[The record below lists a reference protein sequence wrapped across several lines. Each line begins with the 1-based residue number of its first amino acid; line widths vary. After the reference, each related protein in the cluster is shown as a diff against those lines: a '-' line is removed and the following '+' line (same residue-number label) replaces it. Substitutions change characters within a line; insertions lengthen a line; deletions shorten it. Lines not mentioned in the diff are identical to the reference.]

1 MRNHQVSICVLAL
14 SLLVSIGCDSSSPTG
29 PAVSLPAT
37 VQLQVGQSVLV
48 SSGNLVVGFVE
59 VAQDSRCPSSP
70 DIQCAWE
77 GEAVVKVDLNASG
90 RVLGSPLLSTHLN
103 NGSSPNV
110 INIESYSLQVLGLDP
125 YPVTSGSIAQSDY
138 RLRLRIENI

>member
-1 MRNHQVSICVLAL
+1 MFWHRICSCVLPLA
-14 SLLVSIGCDSSSPTG
+14 LLVLTACDSSSPTSPG
-29 PAVSLPAT
+29 ISLPAT

-70 DIQCAWE
+70 DIVCAWE
-77 GEAVVKVDLNASG
+77 GEAVVKVELNAGG
-90 RVLGSPLLSTHLN
+90 RALGSPLLSSHPN

-110 INIESYSLQVLGLDP
+110 IRLEGYVLQVIELDP
-125 YPVTSGSIAQSDY
+125 YPVTPGSIPQSDY
-138 RLRLRIENI
+138 RLRLRIEGT